1 MIRSMTGYGVAE
13 VSAGET
19 RLTAEIRSVNGRY
32 CEVSVRLPRTLSS
45 LEQKVRK
52 LVQDRMGRGRI
63 SVSLTWNGENP
74 SRSQLRLDEET
85 ADRYHSLLSALK
97 ERFKLKGHIDLATL
111 VHFPDLFVSEQLTL
125 DESDAWKLL
134 QDVVARAAESANS
147 MRETEGRELAGDLIR
162 RTENLAA
169 MVTAVEE
176 RAPFRVKEGKARLE
190 QRLSQLLAPDGEV
203 DPGKL
208 AAEVA
213 LLADR
218 LDCTEECVRLRG
230 HCSHLLSLIEGEES
244 AGRKLNFLLQEMN
257 REANTIG
264 AKASD
269 LSISEQVI
277 LIKEELEKIREQA
290 QNIE

>member
-1 MIRSMTGYGVAE
+1 
-13 VSAGET
+13 
-19 RLTAEIRSVNGRY
+19 
-32 CEVSVRLPRTLSS
+32 
-45 LEQKVRK
+45 
-52 LVQDRMGRGRI
+52 MGRGRI

-74 SRSQLRLDEET
+74 TKGRLRIDEDM

-97 ERFKLKGHIDLATL
+97 ERYKLKGSIDLVTMT
-111 VHFPDLFVSEQLTL
+111 HFPDLFVTEQLSM
-125 DESDAWKLL
+125 DESEAWGLL
-134 QDVVARAAESANS
+134 EDVVTRAVESANA
-147 MRETEGRELAGDLIR
+147 MRDREGRELAADLVQ
-162 RTENLAA
+162 RTKHLQSL
-169 MVTAVEE
+169 VGTVEE
-176 RAPFRVKEGKARLE
+176 RAPFRVKEAKARLE
-190 QRLSQLLAPDGEV
+190 QRLSQLLGGDGEV
-203 DPGKL
+203 DPSRL

-218 LDCTEECVRLRG
+218 LDCTEECVRLNG
-230 HCSHLLSLIEGEES
+230 HCTHLLSLIDGEES